1 MRFQLLVAAPLWAVS
16 LLNATAQD
24 RDVTVYRT
32 GNGVSVPSVVTE
44 VKATYTPEA
53 RAARIQGTV
62 IVEVVVRTD
71 GTVRD
76 DLKVLRALDPKFGLD
91 KQAIKA
97 CKQWKFT
104 PAMKDGKPVA
114 VRVWIQ
120 QTFTLDSK

>member
-16 LLNATAQD
+16 LLTATAQD
-24 RDVTVYRT
+24 RDVTVYRP
-32 GNGVSVPSVVTE
+32 GIGISVPRVVKE

-62 IVEVVVRTD
+62 LMEAVVQTD

-76 DLKVLRALDPKFGLD
+76 DVKVLRSLDPKFGLD

-97 CKQWKFT
+97 CKHWKFT
-104 PAMKDGKPVA
+104 PAMKNGKPVA

-120 QTFTLDSK
+120 QIFTLDSK

>member
-16 LLNATAQD
+16 LLTATAQD
-24 RDVTVYRT
+24 RDVNVYRP
-32 GNGVSVPSVVTE
+32 GIGISVPRVVKE

-53 RAARIQGTV
+53 RAAGIQGTAL
-62 IVEVVVRTD
+62 VEAVVQTD

-76 DLKVLRALDPKFGLD
+76 DVTVLRSLDPKFGLD

-104 PAMKDGKPVA
+104 PAMKNGKPVA